1 MKTIVPVRN
10 MTLGEG
16 LPKICIPLTDT
27 NFHSLK
33 QSAQNI
39 LKNPLDFVEWRADFY
54 DSFREETARTDALQ
68 MLRDV
73 LGDIPVLFTIR
84 TKEEG
89 GQADISTEEYEA
101 INRSVIENG
110 LADLVDVELMK
121 GDEVMKRLCT
131 AARHSTIQGSVDTA
145 VISSVPAD
153 FSGSC
158 VKIVGSRH
166 DFSKTPPES
175 EIVESL
181 CRMQE
186 LGADAAKYAV
196 MPNSERDV
204 LTLLS
209 ATLTMKEHH
218 NSTPVIT
225 MSMGR
230 LGALSR
236 VCGSLSGSSVTFGTA
251 GNASAPGQLPADL
264 LKVFLETLA

>member
-1 MKTIVPVRN
+1 MKSIVQVRN

-16 LPKICIPLTDT
+16 HPKICVPLTDT
-27 NFHSLK
+27 DLYHLK

-39 LKNPLDFVEWRADFY
+39 LKSPLNFVEWRADFY
-54 DSFREETARTDALQ
+54 DAFREETARTEALQ

-73 LGDIPVLFTIR
+73 LGEIPLLFTIR
-84 TKEEG
+84 TKGEG
-89 GQADISTEEYEA
+89 GQADISTEEYES
-101 INRSVIENG
+101 INRSVIESG

-121 GDEVMKRLCT
+121 GDNVMTRLC
-131 AARHSTIQGSVDTA
+131 AAA
-145 VISSVPAD
+145 SSVSD
-153 FSGSC
+153 DSSCSC

-166 DFSKTPPES
+166 DFTKTPPES

-181 CRMQE
+181 CKMQK
-186 LGADAAKYAV
+186 LGADVAKYAV
-196 MPNSERDV
+196 MPTSERDV

-218 NSTPVIT
+218 PDTPVIT

-251 GNASAPGQLPADL
+251 GKASAPGQLPADL
-264 LKVFLETLA
+264 LKTFLESFG

>member
-1 MKTIVPVRN
+1 MKPIVQVRK

-27 NFHSLK
+27 DLHNLI
-33 QSAQNI
+33 QSARQA
-39 LKNPLDFVEWRADFY
+39 LQSPLDFVEWRADFY
-54 DSFREETARTDALQ
+54 GAFREETARKEALL
-68 MLRDV
+68 MLREV

-89 GQADISTEEYEA
+89 GQADISIEEYEA
-101 INRSVIENG
+101 INRSVIESG

-121 GDEVMKRLCT
+121 GDDVLRRLCEVAHNAT
-131 AARHSTIQGSVDTA
+131 VKNSADTSAASAPNA
-145 VISSVPAD
+145 VSP
-153 FSGSC
+153 
-158 VKIVGSRH
+158 VKIVASKH
-166 DFSKTPPES
+166 DFAKTPPEA
-175 EIVESL
+175 EIVKSL

-186 LGADAAKYAV
+186 LGADVAKYAV

-209 ATLTMKEHH
+209 ATLIMKEHH
-218 NSTPVIT
+218 PKTPVIT

-230 LGALSR
+230 LGAFSR

-251 GNASAPGQLPADL
+251 GNASAPGQLPADI
-264 LKVFLETLA
+264 LKTFMEVIHP